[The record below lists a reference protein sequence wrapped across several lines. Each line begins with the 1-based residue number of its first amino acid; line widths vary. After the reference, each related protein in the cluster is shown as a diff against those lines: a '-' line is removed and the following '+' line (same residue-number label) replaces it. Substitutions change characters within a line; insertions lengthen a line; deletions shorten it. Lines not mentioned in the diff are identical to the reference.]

1 MTVAIDITTTNSH
14 SFRDWV
20 AKRQETGEK
29 KRKGQRTRDRIW
41 LATADLLN
49 EVGYHDL
56 KVSDICEKANITPP
70 VLYLYFDSKHTLT
83 KEILSEFLQNFMSR
97 VDEASAQSAYQS
109 IYNANLNWLSLAREN
124 TGLMRCLLQF
134 SQDEPEFA
142 ELFASESNKWYLRI
156 AKSVTH
162 RFPSAIND
170 QLQINMI
177 IYTLGGMM
185 DDLTRKLYADKDP
198 NFVKLALQ
206 TTPNDETLATFT
218 SILWYRALY
227 GCDPSLAEAE
237 KLTPKLCQAAQAQ

>member
-1 MTVAIDITTTNSH
+1 MAANISANNTH
-14 SFRDWV
+14 SFRDWIT
-20 AKRQETGEK
+20 KRQNSGEK

-56 KVSDICEKANITPP
+56 KVSDICDKANITPP

-83 KEILSEFLQNFMSR
+83 KEILSEFLQDFMSR
-97 VDEASAQSAYQS
+97 VGSASAQSAYQA
-109 IYNANLNWLSLAREN
+109 IYVANLNWLSLAREN

-142 ELFASESNKWYLRI
+142 ELFATESNKWYLRI
-156 AKSVTH
+156 AKSITH
-162 RFPSAIND
+162 RFPSAIAD

-198 NFVKLALQ
+198 NFVQLAHQ
-206 TTPNDETLATFT
+206 TAPNDEDLATFT
-218 SILWYRALY
+218 SIIWYRALY
-227 GCDPSLAEAE
+227 GCDPSPEEAPQ
-237 KLTPKLCQAAQAQ
+237 LTPTLFQAVQTN

>member
-1 MTVAIDITTTNSH
+1 MHNIIETTLSTTE
-14 SFRDWV
+14 SFRDWIT
-20 AKRQETGEK
+20 KRQDNGEA

-83 KEILSEFLQNFMSR
+83 KEILSEFLQDFMSR
-97 VDEASAQSAYQS
+97 VTSVSVSTAYQS
-109 IYNANLNWLSLAREN
+109 IYQANLRWLRLAREN

-142 ELFASESNKWYLRI
+142 QLFAATSNEWYLRI
-156 AKSVTH
+156 AKNVTN
-162 RFPSAIND
+162 RYPPAQKE

-185 DDLTRKLYADKDP
+185 DDLTRKLFADRDP
-198 NFVKLALQ
+198 NFVKLVAQ
-206 TTPNDETLATFT
+206 TAPTDEDLANFT
-218 SILWYRALY
+218 SVVWYRALY
-227 GCDPSLAEAE
+227 GCDPDTSDAEPITPALAKAV
-237 KLTPKLCQAAQAQ
+237 KGS